1 MSRYFTSNMTLITNI
16 VDIAT
21 LVFMS
26 SVLYTFVVAAF
37 LILIRIGEVEDEKKM
52 EEKEEINKEYQK
64 NILAHKYMG
73 KVKWSRINGRMKK
86 KFVLVDIDKYD
97 EEYDDDYSDK
107 DLDKVKKNL
116 IFDFNKV
123 HDVFKHKIWYR
134 KNGRLT
140 RI

>member
-1 MSRYFTSNMTLITNI
+1 M
-16 VDIAT
+16 
-21 LVFMS
+21 
-26 SVLYTFVVAAF
+26 
-37 LILIRIGEVEDEKKM
+37 
-52 EEKEEINKEYQK
+52 
-64 NILAHKYMG
+64 
-73 KVKWSRINGRMKK
+73 K